1 MEGDWRVP
9 YKLNIFSKIV
19 ILLVLLLIPIVV
31 LYGFTNRITN
41 QVVQDQIQSSNLN
54 QLSFFMHQ
62 LDSNVER
69 LAMSPVILGSDPYI
83 REFIDRSGD
92 PDYDMLREQSRIIE
106 KLSLQSV
113 ASGWVNELTI
123 VVPKEKKVLS
133 SSIFVNGTDRWPWND
148 AVHRTWS
155 YQAPLRSD
163 KSSSSGSFYREISE
177 PVRAEVL
184 NQARVLYQV
193 RFSAQNLIQLLDVYK
208 LDKRSDPFLY
218 DGQSVSIVNSTSDA
232 QIPAAIRKQLSGTG
246 LAASGQV
253 QLNIEGL
260 QYLVSYVKSEQLGWY
275 LMDYVPVEKILS
287 PITMSRNLFY
297 VSIGLLLGMSVL
309 ASFLLYRNV
318 QIPLVKMIQSVQK
331 VKRGDLS
338 ARIEYKAKNEFDF
351 LIQRFNEMAQQ
362 IQVLVE
368 DVYAEK
374 IRSREA
380 TLKQLQSQIHPHF
393 LYNSLFF
400 IINSAEMEDKES
412 VVAMAQNLAEY
423 YRYTT
428 RVENQMVRLQEEL
441 DMARHYLSIQTLRIH
456 RLTYQID
463 VPLAMMEERVP
474 RLILQPLVENAIIH
488 GIERSLQGDRI
499 TITGE
504 QDAEFNRLVVEDN
517 GEGLTDGELEQ
528 LHKQLQTA
536 MSDDIGCGT
545 WNVHHRLVYQFGRG
559 SGLTFERGSARGVR
573 AVLTWR
579 RELQA
584 QAIGLKREVPEI

>member
-1 MEGDWRVP
+1 MP
-9 YKLNIFSKIV
+9 YKLNIFSKIL
-19 ILLVLLLIPIVV
+19 ILLVLLLTPIVV
-31 LYGFTNRITN
+31 LYSFTNRTTN
-41 QVVQDQIQSSNLN
+41 KVVQDQIQSSNLN

-83 REFIDRSGD
+83 REFIDRSDD
-92 PDYDMLREQSRIIE
+92 PAYDMLREQSRIIE

-123 VVPKEKKVLS
+123 VIPKEKKVLS
-133 SSIFVNGTDRWPWND
+133 SSIFVNGTDRWPWQD
-148 AVHRTWS
+148 PVHRTWS
-155 YQAPLRSD
+155 FQAPAD
-163 KSSSSGSFYREISE
+163 AKSGGSFYREISE

-208 LDKRSDPFLY
+208 SDKRSDPFLF
-218 DGQSVSIVNSTSDA
+218 DGATAFIVNSTA
-232 QIPAAIRKQLSGTG
+232 ETQIPAAIREGLRGIN
-246 LAASGQV
+246 LAASGQIQMKLV
-253 QLNIEGL
+253 DQ
-260 QYLVSYVKSEQLGWY
+260 QYLISYVKSDQLGWY
-275 LMDYVPVEKILS
+275 LIDYVPVQKILS

-297 VSIGLLLGMSVL
+297 ISIGLLLGMSVL

-338 ARIEYKAKNEFDF
+338 VRITYRAKNEFDF
-351 LIQRFNEMAQQ
+351 LIQRFNEMAEQ

-428 RVENQMVRLQEEL
+428 RVENQVVRLRDEL

-456 RLTYQID
+456 RLTYEIT
-463 VPLAMMEERVP
+463 VPDPMLEERIP
-474 RLILQPLVENAIIH
+474 RLILQPLVENAIVH
-488 GIERSLQGDRI
+488 GIERSLGGDRI
-499 TITGE
+499 TVTGE
-504 QDAEFNRLVVEDN
+504 QDAEFNRLIVEDN
-517 GEGLTDGELEQ
+517 GAGLTDDALEQ

-536 MSDDIGCGT
+536 MTDEIGCGT
-545 WNVHHRLVYQFGRG
+545 WNVHHRLVYQFGQG
-559 SGLTFERGSARGVR
+559 SGLHLERGASGGVR
-573 AVLTWR
+573 SVLTWR
-579 RELQA
+579 RDAQLQ
-584 QAIGLKREVPEI
+584 QGPKMEVPEA

>member
-1 MEGDWRVP
+1 MP
-9 YKLNIFSKIV
+9 YKLNIFSKIL
-19 ILLVLLLIPIVV
+19 ILLVLLLTPIVV
-31 LYGFTNRITN
+31 LYSFTNRTTN
-41 QVVQDQIQSSNLN
+41 KVVQDQIQSSNLN

-92 PDYDMLREQSRIIE
+92 PAYDMLREQSRIIE

-123 VVPKEKKVLS
+123 VIPKEKKVLS
-133 SSIFVNGTDRWPWND
+133 SSIFVNGTDRWPWQD
-148 AVHRTWS
+148 PVHRTWS
-155 YQAPLRSD
+155 FQAQADD
-163 KSSSSGSFYREISE
+163 KSGGSFYREISE

-208 LDKRSDPFLY
+208 SDKRSDPFLF
-218 DGQSVSIVNSTSDA
+218 DGASAFIVNSTSEA
-232 QIPAAIRKQLSGTG
+232 QIPAAIRERLRGIN
-246 LAASGQV
+246 LAASGQMQMKLV
-253 QLNIEGL
+253 DQ
-260 QYLVSYVKSEQLGWY
+260 QYLISYVKSDQLGWY
-275 LMDYVPVEKILS
+275 LIDYVPVQKILS

-297 VSIGLLLGMSVL
+297 ISIGLLLGMSVL

-338 ARIEYKAKNEFDF
+338 ARITYQAKNEFDF
-351 LIQRFNEMAQQ
+351 LIQRFNEMAEQ

-428 RVENQMVRLQEEL
+428 RVENQMVRLREEL

-456 RLTYQID
+456 RLTYQIT
-463 VPLAMMEERVP
+463 VPDTMLEERIP
-474 RLILQPLVENAIIH
+474 RLILQPLVENAIVH
-488 GIERSLQGDRI
+488 GIERSLGGDRI

-504 QDAEFNRLVVEDN
+504 QDAEFNRLIVEDN
-517 GEGLTDGELEQ
+517 GAGLTDERLEQ

-536 MSDDIGCGT
+536 MTDEIGCGT
-545 WNVHHRLVYQFGRG
+545 WNVHHRLVYQFGQG
-559 SGLTFERGSARGVR
+559 SGLHLERGDSGGVR
-573 AVLTWR
+573 SVLTWR
-579 RELQA
+579 REA
-584 QAIGLKREVPEI
+584 QIQGPKMEVPEA

>member
-1 MEGDWRVP
+1 MP
-9 YKLNIFSKIV
+9 YKLNIFSKIL

-31 LYGFTNRITN
+31 LYSFTNRITN
-41 QVVQDQIQSSNLN
+41 NVVQDQIQSSNLN
-54 QLSFFMHQ
+54 RLSFFLHQ

-83 REFIDRSGD
+83 REFIDRSGT
-92 PDYDMLREQSRIIE
+92 PDYDMLKEQSRIIE

-123 VVPKEKKVLS
+123 VIPKEKKVLS
-133 SSIFVNGTDRWPWND
+133 SSIFVNGTDQWPWTSS
-148 AVHRTWS
+148 VHRTWS
-155 YQAPLRSD
+155 YDTQGAN
-163 KSSSSGSFYREISE
+163 KSGGSFYREISE
-177 PVRAEVL
+177 PFRAEVL
-184 NQARVLYQV
+184 DQARVLYQV
-193 RFSAQNLIQLLDVYK
+193 RFSTQNLIQLLDVYK
-208 LDKRSDPFLY
+208 LDKRSDPFLF
-218 DGQSVSIVNSTSDA
+218 DGQTASIVNSTSDLT
-232 QIPAAIRKQLSGTG
+232 IPGAIRER
-246 LAASGQV
+246 LAGMSLPASGQV
-253 QLNIEGL
+253 QFDIAGQ
-260 QYLVSYVKSEQLGWY
+260 QYLISFVKSEQLGWY
-275 LMDYVPVEKILS
+275 LVDYVPVEKILS
-287 PITMSRNLFY
+287 PITMTRNLFY

-318 QIPLVKMIQSVQK
+318 QIPIVKMIQSVQK

-428 RVENQMVRLQEEL
+428 RVENQMVRLREEV
-441 DMARHYLSIQTLRIH
+441 DMAHHYLNIQTLRIH
-456 RLTYQID
+456 RLTYEIK
-463 VPLAMMEERVP
+463 VPEAMMEERIP

-499 TITGE
+499 MITGE
-504 QDAEFNRLVVEDN
+504 QDADFNRLIVEDN
-517 GEGLTDGELEQ
+517 GGGLSDEDMEK
-528 LHKQLQTA
+528 LHKQLGA
-536 MSDDIGCGT
+536 SMSDEVGCGT
-545 WNVHHRLVYQFGRG
+545 WNVHHRLYYQFGVG
-559 SGLTFERGSARGVR
+559 SGLTFHRGASGGMR
-573 AVLTWR
+573 AVLTWNR
-579 RELQA
+579 HVQTSGPAMEVRET
-584 QAIGLKREVPEI
+584 